1 MFQKFNERQLAL
13 LEQQYFC
20 YDKPVPFKEKLIY
33 PVLVKDYYKFH
44 SSIPIFMLKKNEDPQ
59 GIPLSNLGYAI
70 LKMKDEKNGAL
81 YTTQM
86 IQILE
91 LIFHVENG
99 LYCENEECLQNG
111 EHKIYKYEDIW
122 EEANKLPNK
131 EDQISYIMKSRLCP
145 ICHKPMREVIS
156 IKDEK
161 GKESLCIKDLEIN
174 RIDYDYLFQLVL
186 YQNIPTWED
195 VDFVDPDL
203 KKELEE
209 RQRLLNKD
217 TVPPTLEKQKCVIV
231 ARGCPYTYE
240 ELDEITIRRL
250 SQFIANIDRMLHY
263 QMYKSSELSGFVTY
277 KSEIEH
283 YLYSHKK
290 KSITD
295 DVFSLDDLT
304 EKLKNVTK

>member
-1 MFQKFNERQLAL
+1 MFQKFNERQIAL

-20 YDKPVPFKEKLIY
+20 YDKPVPFKGKYIY

-44 SSIPIFMLKKNEDPQ
+44 SCISIFMLKKNEDIK

-70 LKMKDEKNGAL
+70 LKMKDEKEGAL
-81 YTTQM
+81 YTSQM
-86 IQILE
+86 IGILE
-91 LIFHVENG
+91 LIFHVKNG
-99 LYCENEECLQNG
+99 VYCENEDCLENG
-111 EHKIYKYEDIW
+111 EHKIYTYDEIW
-122 EEANKLPNK
+122 EEASKLSTK
-131 EDQISYIMKSRLCP
+131 EDQIEYVMDSRKCPKCGKIMK
-145 ICHKPMREVIS
+145 EVIS

-161 GKESLCIKDLEIN
+161 GNESLCVKDLEIS
-174 RIDYDYLFQLVL
+174 RADYDFLFQTVL

-195 VDFVDPDL
+195 PEFVDPEL

-209 RQRLLNKD
+209 RQRLLNED
-217 TVPPTLEKQKCVIV
+217 VEPPTLEKQKCVIV
-231 ARGCPYTYE
+231 ARGCHYTYE
-240 ELDEITIRRL
+240 QLDEITIRRL

-283 YLYSHKK
+283 YLYGHKK

-304 EKLKNVTK
+304 DKLKNVTR